1 MSVTYTIH
9 SPVAQPE
16 RECVSILD
24 SDEEQAFLRDGFV
37 IPRRRIPAAGLAEI
51 RTAVDALV
59 TDRFPEADKRTY
71 REEFAGQYVRDG
83 HKQDPRIVTGALL
96 EFPVAD
102 TVRCLLGPRV
112 VLRNSNIRV
121 TQPGSGEDT
130 IWHTDYRP
138 HTTPAPPLPSAPP
151 VITVLMY
158 LDATDAE
165 TGPLYVVPGSHI
177 RVEQPPA
184 VHNDLDEQ
192 VAVCVEPGQVVLMNA
207 ALWHRGGPN
216 HSSTVRRRLLTL
228 QLSGI
233 FTAPFNFEPSL
244 PTPAYQRLVEQA
256 RVRRDE
262 PLLELLGLGGVNP
275 TTGSY

>member
-24 SDEEQAFLRDGFV
+24 PDEEHTFLRDGLV
-37 IPRRRIPAAGLAEI
+37 LPRRRMPAASIAGLRA
-51 RTAVDALV
+51 AVDALV
-59 TDRFPEADKRTY
+59 AERFPDAAERTY

-83 HKQDPRIVTGALL
+83 HKQDPRIVTGALVA
-96 EFPVAD
+96 FPIAD

-151 VITVLMY
+151 VITVLLY
-158 LDATDAE
+158 LDAINVE
-165 TGPLYVVPGSHI
+165 TGPLFVVPGSHMWA
-177 RVEQPPA
+177 EQPPA
-184 VHNDLDEQ
+184 THDDLDEQ
-192 VAVCVEPGQVVLMNA
+192 VAVCVQPGQVVLMNA

-216 HSSTVRRRLLTL
+216 HSPTIRRRLLTL

-244 PTPAYQRLVEQA
+244 PTPAYQQLIEQA
-256 RVRRDE
+256 RARRDE
-262 PLLELLGLGGVNP
+262 PLLELLGLGGINP
-275 TTGSY
+275 TTGNY